1 MSRPDDYLFARP
13 SFKEGVARIL
23 DLGSTLN
30 VYNNSK
36 SSEEADCKALESDW
50 WAVGNDMR
58 NATAKF
64 KEDLNKPKPEK

>member
-23 DLGSTLN
+23 DLGNTLN

-36 SSEEADCKALESDW
+36 SGEEADRKALESDW
-50 WAVGNDMR
+50 GTVGNDIR
-58 NATAKF
+58 TAISKF
-64 KEDLNKPKPEK
+64 EKETHKPKPEK